1 MVQVID
7 CTNVNNPTER
17 ERFWIEKLYCYVPH
31 GLNLRE
37 ES

>member
-17 ERFWIEKLYCYVPH
+17 KSFWIEKLNCCVPH
-31 GLNLRE
+31 RLNLRE